1 MRNVKSFECGD
12 RNVERGISEMRNRGG
27 GRRRAGRLFR
37 VDALFSSW
45 LYFLVRLAFA
55 AIFFWSGLTKL
66 LDPVSFAV
74 VVDAFGLMPESWIMP
89 AAVGLSILEVAA
101 AAGLLLDVRGS
112 LTLTA
117 GMLVLFM
124 AVLAY
129 GLWLGLDVD
138 CGCFG
143 PDDPEGK
150 AFHGLRPALY
160 RDMVMMTGIFYL
172 YMHRF
177 RRAATP
183 IRLWSLA

>member
-1 MRNVKSFECGD
+1 MKSVECGD
-12 RNVERGISEMRNRGG
+12 LNGECGIS
-27 GRRRAGRLFR
+27 GRRNGAGDRRRTGRMPR

-45 LYFLVRLAFA
+45 LYFLVRLAFSV
-55 AIFFWSGLTKL
+55 IFFWSGLTKL

-74 VVDAFGLMPESWIMP
+74 VVDAFGLMPESWVMP
-89 AAVGLSILEVAA
+89 AAVGLSILEIAA

-112 LTLTA
+112 LTLA
-117 GMLVLFM
+117 SGMLVLFM

-143 PDDPEGK
+143 PGDPEGK

-160 RDMVMMTGIFYL
+160 RDLVMMAGIFYL
-172 YMHRF
+172 YLWRF
-177 RRAATP
+177 RRAARSART
-183 IRLWSLA
+183 RSLA